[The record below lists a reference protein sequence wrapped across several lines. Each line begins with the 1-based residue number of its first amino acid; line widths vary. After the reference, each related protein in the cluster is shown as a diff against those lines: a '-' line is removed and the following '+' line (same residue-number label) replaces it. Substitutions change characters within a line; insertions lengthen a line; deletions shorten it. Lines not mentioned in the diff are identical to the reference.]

1 MPAKSISER
10 MQDQLKK
17 IALVSLALSTFS
29 AGPALAQDFM
39 SQDFIKGGDDILTL
53 DLGGIL
59 NQFNTTVRLD
69 GQGVRGDNINLEN
82 DGLKK
87 NLSSF
92 EASGTWRFLS
102 RNRIDLLYFQ
112 ANRTG
117 THTTD
122 REINIDGNVIPVN
135 FALDAQAKDLFLLAD
150 YRFSFVKTEVVEVAG
165 ALGFYGGQ
173 FKYTLDASGTQ
184 QGHHVNINTTASTT
198 VPMPLIGL
206 TLDWYIDPRWKI
218 SANVEGIKA
227 HIGNVDGSTVVA
239 GAATEYM
246 LTRNFGLGLAYMY
259 SDVSVDVTKG
269 NFNGN
274 LGWKMNSAR
283 AYGQLKF

>member
-1 MPAKSISER
+1 MKN
-10 MQDQLKK
+10 QLKK
-17 IALVSLALSTFS
+17 IPVISLLF
-29 AGPALAQDFM
+29 AGPALAQDLM
-39 SQDFIKGGDDILTL
+39 SQDFIKGGDEILTL
-53 DLGGIL
+53 DLGGIF

-102 RNRIDLLYFQ
+102 RNRIDVLYFQ

-122 REINIDGNVIPVN
+122 REITIDGNVIPVN
-135 FALDAQAKDLFLLAD
+135 FALDAQAKDTFLFAD
-150 YRFSFVKTEVVEVAG
+150 YRFSFLKTEAVEVAG

-173 FKYTLDASGTQ
+173 FKYSLNASGIR
-184 QGHHVNINTTASTT
+184 QGNPLNINTTASTT
-198 VPMPLIGL
+198 VPLPLIGL
-206 TLDWYIDPRWKI
+206 TLDWYIDPRWKV
-218 SANVEGIKA
+218 SANVAGIKA
-227 HIGNVDGSTVVA
+227 HIGNVDGSTIVA

-246 LTRNFGLGLAYMY
+246 LARNLGLGLAYMY
-259 SDVSVDVTKG
+259 SDVSADVTKS

-274 LGWKMNSAR
+274 LGWKMNGVR